1 MQESQSSTGNNY
13 SPFLHPRGI
22 CRFQLFSGVHAFTQL
37 LRNANK
43 QTNLHLE
50 NSSSAPVLP
59 ETKRHCYGPNVLVFS
74 QSSYAKIPTLKDAGS
89 RRWGL
94 THEAGAPMNGIS
106 ASKREIPS
114 PLPHVWT
121 QWEVSDLRGASLDP
135 AGTWSQTSSLHNC
148 EKEISTV
155 YKPPSQWYFA
165 TAAWTD
171 SDGCYSKDQVHV
183 RIVLFPEG
191 VE

>member
-1 MQESQSSTGNNY
+1 MTSAQIERFKCRHIQYLMGIIFPYKYVHYLFRNISWGRVPGKVAVLRGSIVPWSQSSTGNNY

-89 RRWGL
+89 RR
-94 THEAGAPMNGIS
+94 
-106 ASKREIPS
+106 
-114 PLPHVWT
+114 
-121 QWEVSDLRGASLDP
+121 
-135 AGTWSQTSSLHNC
+135 
-148 EKEISTV
+148 
-155 YKPPSQWYFA
+155 
-165 TAAWTD
+165 
-171 SDGCYSKDQVHV
+171 
-183 RIVLFPEG
+183 
-191 VE
+191 